1 MVDSMKKRFTIT
13 IDDNV
18 LGKFRRVCEEQ
29 GFKMSTKIERLVAN
43 FMKNQRGIS

>member
-1 MVDSMKKRFTIT
+1 MKSKITIT
-13 IDDNV
+13 IDDKI